1 MNTDQYTGPY
11 REIDMSDLPGISN
24 SHYIKNF
31 YLLYR
36 NGINKMLGNGESFV
50 FNGFSITLCTSG
62 EWRLRISGR
71 NYCINAGTLLILAPN
86 QLTET
91 ISVSEDL
98 ATKAIIV
105 SLDVILEHP
114 SPVDINILNIA
125 FRNPAILL
133 TGNQRASLSE
143 YFDFIEQKYS
153 ETDNAYREEI
163 SKTLLYALMLE
174 ICNAYRCM
182 SGEHGEITKP
192 RQEQLT
198 DDFFKLL
205 TTYYKTEHNVG
216 FYADRLNR
224 TPKYLSEAI
233 RRISGKSVPE
243 WISTMLV
250 NEIKLI
256 LKTTDKT
263 VLEISEE
270 LNFSSPSV
278 FVQFFRHNT
287 GTTPMQYRKQL

>member
-1 MNTDQYTGPY
+1 MNKKLHQEHI
-11 REIDMSDLPGISN
+11 RNIDIGDLSGIGDSL
-24 SHYIKNF
+24 SIKNF
-31 YLLYR
+31 YIAY
-36 NGINKMLGNGESFV
+36 NKNADNVFGNGGSFI
-50 FNGFSITLCTSG
+50 FNGFSIILCTGG
-62 EWRLRISGR
+62 EWVLRIGGR
-71 NYCINAGTLLILAPN
+71 HYDITGGTLLTMAPN

-91 ISVSEDL
+91 VSVSGDL
-98 ATKAIIV
+98 TTKSIIV

-125 FRNPAILL
+125 FRKPVIQLNESETSHLA
-133 TGNQRASLSE
+133 E
-143 YFDFIEQKYS
+143 YFDLIEREYTEQ
-153 ETDNAYREEI
+153 DNAYREEI
-163 SKTLLYALMLE
+163 AKTLLYILMLE
-174 ICNAYRCM
+174 ICNVYRKL
-182 SGEHGEITKP
+182 SGKYPEITKP

-233 RRISGKSVPE
+233 KRISGRSVPD

-250 NEIKLI
+250 SEIKLL

-278 FVQFFRHNT
+278 FVQFFRHHT
-287 GTTPMQYRKQL
+287 GTTPLQYRKQL